1 MKRLKIGIVL
11 LTFLLAGMVLV
22 PGASAYRADNWGP
35 NYGLFEDF
43 SNAAY
48 NAAVKQSSMG
58 YAAYYDSDNSASTA
72 WDNLPSDQVFS
83 FNGHGNNG
91 GIIFSDD
98 TWIYANNPG
107 SSQSISSLTG
117 GQLNDL
123 ALAVFVNCN
132 SGYGTSN
139 LLTSTV
145 GHGGDAAIG
154 FTGEITKAQS
164 DYWTGRLWYYLDQ
177 SYSIQNA
184 ANMAQSDTLSSYW
197 YAFGGIDTMT
207 YQQSGSGYSRV
218 LDPAVAGV

>member
-1 MKRLKIGIVL
+1 MKRFKIRVVL
-11 LTFLLAGMVLV
+11 LALLLAGMAMIPCV
-22 PGASAYRADNWGP
+22 SAYRADNWGP

-58 YAAYYDSDNSASTA
+58 YGAYYDSDNSASTA
-72 WDNLPSDQVFS
+72 WSNLPSDQVFS

-91 GIIFSDD
+91 GIIFYDS
-98 TWIYANNPG
+98 TWIYANNP
-107 SSQSISSLTG
+107 SSTQSISKLTSG
-117 GQLNDL
+117 ELNDL
-123 ALAVFVNCN
+123 ALAVFVSCN
-132 SGYGTSN
+132 SGFGSSN

-145 GHGGDAAIG
+145 AQGGDAAIG

-164 DYWTGRLWYYLDQ
+164 DYWNGRLWYYLDQ

-184 ANMAQSDTLSSYW
+184 ANMAQADTLSSYW
-197 YAFGGIDTMT
+197 YAYGGIDTMT